1 MLLSYLSKGESKMQN
16 VKVSITREELKK
28 KQYENCVVQLV
39 DNQNE
44 TKKNIDYTSLV
55 ELMIAVI
62 DDKAIA

>member
-1 MLLSYLSKGESKMQN
+1 MQN